1 MRLLVIE
8 DNPKM
13 AAAVQSGLREHGFS
27 VDVVHRGF
35 EGEERAAA
43 ESYDLIVLDVMLP
56 DRDGV
61 DVCRTLRRRRVST
74 PVLMLSAL
82 SATGDKITGLD
93 AGADDYLTKPFELD
107 ELAAR
112 VRALLRRGQSTEA
125 RVLRYADLELDLGQR
140 AAKRNG
146 AKLELTPKELALLE
160 YFLRNPDRV
169 LPRTT
174 IVERVWGL
182 TYEPTSN
189 VVDVYVSSL
198 RRKIDKGFDP
208 RLIHTVFSSGY
219 RFGMPPQ

>member
-13 AAAVQSGLREHGFS
+13 AAAVQSGLREHGFA

-43 ESYDLIVLDVMLP
+43 ERYDLIVLDVMLP

-61 DVCRTLRRRRVST
+61 DVCRTLRRRKIAT

-112 VRALLRRGQSTEA
+112 VRALLRRGQSSEA
-125 RVLRYADLELDLGQR
+125 RVLRYADVELDLLQR
-140 AAKRNG
+140 TVKRDG

-198 RRKIDKGFDP
+198 RRKLDRGFDP

-219 RFGMPPQ
+219 RFGRPPQ